1 MKDWMKKH
9 IKLVMILGLILC
21 VFVAW
26 CMSKASWFAVLGK
39 PFWIATYGVQIAFWI
54 ISIVVMLKKRK
65 GKEPSGRVQ
74 MLLSVWMGIVLILYV
89 LQIAHLF

>member
-1 MKDWMKKH
+1 MKEWMEKH

-39 PFWIATYGVQIAFWI
+39 PFWIATHCVQLAFWI
-54 ISIVVMLKKRK
+54 FLLVLRRKIQK
-65 GKEPSGRVQ
+65 GKEISERIER
-74 MLLSVWMGIVLILYV
+74 MIFIWWNIVLILYV
-89 LQIAHLF
+89 LQIAHQF